1 VEIKEHFMEIC
12 AAKNEAGALTSES
25 GSSPR
30 REVARAASSAQ
41 NTMEGSFTFT
51 QQAQHKI
58 TPRFCE
64 YEVVV
69 DEYGNLGCGNCHLCD
84 YPA

>member
-1 VEIKEHFMEIC
+1 MKSKRGYRDYGVCNWLKYYFQRFTC
-12 AAKNEAGALTSES
+12 
-25 GSSPR
+25 R
-30 REVARAASSAQ
+30 
-41 NTMEGSFTFT
+41 NTGGGCKHIH

-84 YPA
+84 YPP